1 MGNQNE
7 SRIDEISE
15 ATASVCASSEGPAE
29 RCEGSGNEITIELAP
44 FDSGF
49 ADVARGWRNQ
59 YEIFRWCRQH
69 KFITD
74 IDQRGWFQRQAADPS
89 IEHWGV
95 VCLRDGKK
103 VPCGVAGL
111 TSIDLINRRA
121 EFSLYI
127 APEFHRFGIGRRA
140 LTLLLDRAFYDFNLH
155 LVWGESFENNPA
167 HHLFEQVGFKNEA
180 TLRDRYYK
188 EGIFISA
195 SIFSITQKE
204 WKLRARLRNRGDK

>member
-1 MGNQNE
+1 
-7 SRIDEISE
+7 
-15 ATASVCASSEGPAE
+15 V
-29 RCEGSGNEITIELAP
+29 ELVP

-49 ADVARGWRNQ
+49 ADLARGWRNK
-59 YEIFRWCRQH
+59 YEIYRWCRQH

-74 IDQRGWFQRQAADPS
+74 INQRDWFQRQAADPT
-89 IEHWGV
+89 IEHWGI
-95 VCLRDGKK
+95 VCGNEKMAA
-103 VPCGVAGL
+103 CGVAGL

-127 APEFHRFGIGRRA
+127 APEFQKFGVGKSA

-167 HHLFEQVGFKNEA
+167 HHLFEKVGMKHEA
-180 TLRDRYYK
+180 TLRDRYFK

-204 WKLRARLRNRGDK
+204 WKLRAALRKVGDK

>member
-1 MGNQNE
+1 M
-7 SRIDEISE
+7 
-15 ATASVCASSEGPAE
+15 
-29 RCEGSGNEITIELAP
+29 ELVP

-59 YEIFRWCRQH
+59 YEIYRWCRQH

-74 IDQRGWFQRQAADPS
+74 INQREWFQRQNADPT

-95 VCLRDGKK
+95 MCSKEGENK
-103 VPCGVAGL
+103 VPCGVAAL

-127 APEFHRFGIGRRA
+127 APNFQRYGLGRTA
-140 LTLLLDRAFYDFNLH
+140 LELLLDRAFYDFNLH

-167 HHLFEQVGFKNEA
+167 HHLFEQVGMKCEA
-180 TLRDRYYK
+180 TLRDRYFK

-195 SIFSITQKE
+195 SIYSITQKE
-204 WKLRARLRNRGDK
+204 WKLRAALRNRGDK